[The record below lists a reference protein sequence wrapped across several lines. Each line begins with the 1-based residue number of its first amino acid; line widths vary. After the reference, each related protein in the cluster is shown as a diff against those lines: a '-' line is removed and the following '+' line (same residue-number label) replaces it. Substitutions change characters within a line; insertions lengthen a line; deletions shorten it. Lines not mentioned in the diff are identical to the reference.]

1 MNWDDVIIDAA
12 ATDTGMRR
20 SNNQDSYTIVHASP
34 EAWRQRGHVFLVA
47 DGMGAHAVG
56 ELASKIACDR
66 IPHNYMKTRAGTPA
80 EAIVMKIGSIA
91 SQPYPCREAKNS
103 FVQCSA
109 CRRALRSIGSI
120 RKRISAFLSE
130 LPRS

>member
-20 SNNQDSYTIVHASP
+20 SNNQDSYTVVRAPHA

-56 ELASKIACDR
+56 A
-66 IPHNYMKTRAGTPA
+66 P
-80 EAIVMKIGSIA
+80 
-91 SQPYPCREAKNS
+91 
-103 FVQCSA
+103 
-109 CRRALRSIGSI
+109 
-120 RKRISAFLSE
+120 
-130 LPRS
+130 